1 MQSLPLSWALTPNNN
16 FANEIPKLSFNNLV
30 WVPYRTLETK
40 AHFYN
45 FISQQTLQS
54 SNDLIIRGCNK
65 YHVEELSKRGFSSTK
80 IGIEAIL
87 ETSKNHFEKKS
98 LTSLVKRGLRNG
110 KVKQLTYSYEISKQF
125 NEFKKQSVHSHKPQL
140 QNLFQTNFT
149 SNNLLYIF
157 ESKQNEWL
165 GAILLSVNS
174 KEKLHTE
181 LILRKPNAPVG
192 IIEALV
198 YTIFFDAKNNGF
210 KKVSLGEVPFI
221 TKEKTKIK
229 NYRVYIVVKLG
240 TLFRFAYNYKGLYN
254 FKNKFNPNWEFV
266 YISVKPKLKLK
277 HFAFLFVQ
285 SNLHKLVL
293 FQLKEKLK
301 NIKKIYNYPN
311 FILRLL
317 DFN

>member
-16 FANEIPKLSFNNLV
+16 LENDIIKPGSKNLV
-30 WVPYRTLETK
+30 WVPFRTLETK

-87 ETSKNHFEKKS
+87 ETSQNHFDKKS
-98 LTSLVKRGLRNG
+98 LISLIKRGLRHG
-110 KVKQLTYSYEISKQF
+110 KVKQLPYSYKISMQF
-125 NEFKKQSVHSHKPQL
+125 DKFKKQSVHSHKPQL

-149 SNNLLYIF
+149 SNNLLYVF

-181 LILRKPNAPVG
+181 LILRKPNAPIG
-192 IIEALV
+192 IIEAIIHA
-198 YTIFFDAKNNGF
+198 IFIDAQNNGF
-210 KKVSLGEVPFI
+210 KKVSLGEVPFVL
-221 TKEKTKIK
+221 KEKTKIK
-229 NYRVYIVVKLG
+229 NYKAYIAIKLG
-240 TLFRFAYNYKGLYN
+240 YLIKFAYNYQYLYN
-254 FKNKFNPNWEFV
+254 FKNKFNPKWEFV

-277 HFAFLFVQ
+277 HFAFLFIQ
-285 SNLHKLVL
+285 SNLHNLVL

-301 NIKKIYNYPN
+301 ESFFYPK